1 MGIFQKIN
9 KNLEFLNGK
18 DEDEIPKE
26 RRVQEAIMK
35 SQERNAETAMPRPAE
50 RKTERDMVRE
60 SLVMKDNRNETS
72 KDDEELLK
80 FMEESAPKICVIG
93 AGGSGC
99 NTINRM
105 QEVGIYGARMI
116 AMNTDAQHLL
126 RIRAQN
132 KLLLGK
138 KKTKGLGAGS
148 NPEVGEAAAQES
160 EIDVKELLGEVDL
173 VFVTC
178 GMGGGTGTGSAH
190 VIAKAAKEQGA
201 LVIGIVTM
209 PFTSEGKK
217 RMKNA
222 MEGLEKLK
230 KVADTTI
237 AIPNDKLLFYV
248 PDLPLNSAFKAADMV
263 LANAV
268 KGITELITKPGLVNL
283 DFADVRTIISDSG
296 MAMIGLGEVSND
308 KSKDR
313 ILAAAEKA
321 LTSPLLDLDVSKAT
335 KALINITG
343 GEDMT
348 LGEAE
353 GAVNLVSSRIAPEAH
368 VIWGATVDKNL
379 TDGEVRVLT
388 VLAGIRHE
396 ERAQGNRSPVEVTG
410 NEPIDVDFI

>member
-1 MGIFQKIN
+1 MADTFAPRLIDDADRGFPHLDAMQLCPHQYFHFELISPGLRFQ
-9 KNLEFLNGK
+9 L
-18 DEDEIPKE
+18 
-26 RRVQEAIMK
+26 Q
-35 SQERNAETAMPRPAE
+35 
-50 RKTERDMVRE
+50 
-60 SLVMKDNRNETS
+60 
-72 KDDEELLK
+72 
-80 FMEESAPKICVIG
+80 
-93 AGGSGC
+93 
-99 NTINRM
+99 
-105 QEVGIYGARMI
+105 
-116 AMNTDAQHLL
+116 
-126 RIRAQN
+126 
-132 KLLLGK
+132 
-138 KKTKGLGAGS
+138 GLGQGIEPEARLGVGHPWTARS
-148 NPEVGEAAAQES
+148 PHPEVGEAAAQES

-248 PDLPLNSAFKAADMV
+248 PDLPLNAAFKAADMV